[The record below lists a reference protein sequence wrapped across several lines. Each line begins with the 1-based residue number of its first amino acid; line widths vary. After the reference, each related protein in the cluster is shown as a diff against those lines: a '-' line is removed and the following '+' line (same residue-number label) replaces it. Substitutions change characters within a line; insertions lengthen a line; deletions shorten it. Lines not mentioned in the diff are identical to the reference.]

1 MKQKMQ
7 FQISQKPSFDRGI
20 YLVFLLVQ
28 CSQLC
33 VKKTGARIT
42 DFINNL
48 FSYLHLFLPTR
59 EQLSDPTFFSI
70 VRYFWQHLQIMSFLP
85 VASHHFHRTIVP
97 FSNLDLL
104 QEVSLPGICFTK
116 YKLCPI

>member
-20 YLVFLLVQ
+20 YLVFPA

-33 VKKTGARIT
+33 EKKTGARIT

-59 EQLSDPTFFSI
+59 EQLSDPTFFQS
-70 VRYFWQHLQIMSFLP
+70 
-85 VASHHFHRTIVP
+85 
-97 FSNLDLL
+97 LDIF
-104 QEVSLPGICFTK
+104 GNICG
-116 YKLCPI
+116 